1 MWLAGALAH
10 SCSRGDLNARS
21 DCAVAAITAQAREGA
36 RSTAKGTRADLKPP
50 QTDLDEGA
58 RSPAPLGLPTR
69 RRAGLEPSLERLQ
82 RGLGPGFL
90 VSYQDASSR

>member
-21 DCAVAAITAQAREGA
+21 DRAVAAITAQAREGA

-58 RSPAPLGLPTR
+58 RSPASLGLLTQR
-69 RRAGLEPSLERLQ
+69 LAGLESRLN
-82 RGLGPGFL
+82 RLKREVWAAG
-90 VSYQDASSR
+90 